1 MPMKQCQSLLELY
14 HLAYRLV
21 GSNREPQQARGSPSS
36 SRGMVKGTKGARMP
50 QKLQRKRK
58 HNNEALTLKRYL
70 GSSSLALE
78 TDILQVVRQ

>member
-1 MPMKQCQSLLELY
+1 
-14 HLAYRLV
+14 
-21 GSNREPQQARGSPSS
+21 
-36 SRGMVKGTKGARMP
+36 MVKGTKGARMP

>member
-1 MPMKQCQSLLELY
+1 
-14 HLAYRLV
+14 
-21 GSNREPQQARGSPSS
+21 
-36 SRGMVKGTKGARMP
+36 MVKGTKGARMP

-58 HNNEALTLKRYL
+58 HNKEALTLKRCL